1 MGAPGERLEVAG
13 KAKRDRSRPHHSAEY
28 YHPADEEG
36 QEPSK
41 GLIWKIIYLSS
52 FQGGLLKSISQEKR
66 NQLQ

>member
-28 YHPADEEG
+28 DHPADEEG

-41 GLIWKIIYLSS
+41 GLRGVFVFSGS
-52 FQGGLLKSISQEKR
+52 FRKHAG
-66 NQLQ
+66 QLGIREAGQ